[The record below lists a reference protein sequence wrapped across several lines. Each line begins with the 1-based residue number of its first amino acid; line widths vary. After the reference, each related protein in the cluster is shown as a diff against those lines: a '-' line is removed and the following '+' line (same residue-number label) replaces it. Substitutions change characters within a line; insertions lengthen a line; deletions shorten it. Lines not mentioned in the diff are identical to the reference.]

1 MLNSF
6 ILSDFLVLDLTV
18 IKLLTKKYGCFTSDY
33 EDYNP
38 NDEFDE
44 FSCSKNEAELTE
56 LRKCL

>member
-1 MLNSF
+1 
-6 ILSDFLVLDLTV
+6 V